1 MMRIVPSSEDEWF
14 VIWIPDNLFGQKW
27 KKFRHFSN
35 LHQKT
40 KKCTCFIHDQG
51 NLRIL
56 ETSLIKVL
64 ILISSVILDDSNC
77 PIIIGHFEFLKW
89 QFVFF
94 QKIIV
99 FLSFLLLLCMDST
112 HFEENFFSKWNK
124 WMTTFFSDIH
134 FWTFLGLVTK
144 KYLFLPQNHFLVF
157 KDLENRK
164 RFKKGN
170 F

>member
-1 MMRIVPSSEDEWF
+1 MNDSSFEFRTICSVKNGRNF
-14 VIWIPDNLFGQKW
+14 VIFQTNTK
-27 KKFRHFSN
+27 
-35 LHQKT
+35 KT
-40 KKCTCFIHDQG
+40 KKCTCFIHDPR
-51 NLRIL
+51 NLHIL
-56 ETSLIKVL
+56 ETFLIGVL
-64 ILISSVILDDSNC
+64 ILIFPVILDDSNC